1 MSEQE
6 TWIGKIKRV
15 DRLENETDSEY
26 FERVTKEKWNDED
39 FTPESINEALD
50 WYSLYDDYIYANNHL
65 YVPLELKELCRTSF
79 VEIKDNH
86 DGTFSF
92 YTSFYNGGTCLSEM
106 IEEKLEKMGV

>member
-26 FERVTKEKWNDED
+26 FERVTNKKWNDDD
-39 FTPESINEALD
+39 FTPENINEALD
-50 WYSLYDDYIYANNHL
+50 WYYLYDYYIYANNHL
-65 YVPLELKELCRTSF
+65 YVYKELEEQCKPRF

-92 YTSFYNGGTCLSEM
+92 YTSFYNGSTCLSEM
-106 IEEKLEKMGV
+106 LESKLEKMDI